1 MVILLLFAC
10 RLLIKHCFYNKAA
23 YFLNV
28 RFGQTEILLL
38 HKMEN
43 SVYFLRFTHFYLGFK
58 TVRISLTPQ
67 ITQCQAF
74 ISLLYFKLLN
84 NPSNRH
90 LFLFRIMLSQI
101 LTAKQLTVWRLE
113 HKGPSL

>member
-1 MVILLLFAC
+1 
-10 RLLIKHCFYNKAA
+10 
-23 YFLNV
+23 
-28 RFGQTEILLL
+28 
-38 HKMEN
+38 MEN
-43 SVYFLRFTHFYLGFK
+43 SVYFLRLPHFYLGFK

-90 LFLFRIMLSQI
+90 LFLFRIQI
-101 LTAKQLTVWRLE
+101 LTAKRLTVWRLE